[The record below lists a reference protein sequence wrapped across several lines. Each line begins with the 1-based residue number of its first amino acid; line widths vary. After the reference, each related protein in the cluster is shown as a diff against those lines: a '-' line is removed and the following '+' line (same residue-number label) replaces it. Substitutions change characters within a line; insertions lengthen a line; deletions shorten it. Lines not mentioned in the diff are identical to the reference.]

1 MPDIFVYD
9 LLRALGLGGC
19 PLCRALDDDEE
30 RWIDSF
36 WREGRQSPAARK
48 QFFAAGGFCR
58 DHAWLLHRLVD
69 AAGSGAAIAD
79 LYGQLATNDLRR
91 IEQVA
96 ARLAH
101 SRRGAARLRR
111 RRPCP
116 ACAFRAAALDRKV
129 QFFLEAL
136 GEGAARDAYRR
147 SDGLCFPDLARVV
160 EAGFSAGR
168 KELTRFLLDD
178 WFERLA
184 DVRSQLAE
192 YDRRRDYRYA
202 AEPKG
207 VEQRAWTDVI
217 CRYVGTPS
225 RR

>member
-1 MPDIFVYD
+1 LPDIFVYD

-129 QFFLEAL
+129 QFFL
-136 GEGAARDAYRR
+136 ARRWAREPRVMPTVGQMASAFRTWPAWSRPGFQPDAR
-147 SDGLCFPDLARVV
+147 SSHA
-160 EAGFSAGR
+160 FSSTTGSS
-168 KELTRFLLDD
+168 
-178 WFERLA
+178 
-184 DVRSQLAE
+184 V
-192 YDRRRDYRYA
+192 
-202 AEPKG
+202 
-207 VEQRAWTDVI
+207 
-217 CRYVGTPS
+217 
-225 RR
+225 